1 MALTGQPRASDTGFI
16 AEWNGKHDHNDRDEP
31 ARRESALPGHSGQIG
46 LWALLGTITML
57 FAGFSSAYVL
67 RRTAADWQP
76 IPTPPILWL
85 NTAVLILSSAA
96 LEFARR
102 NLKRTDERGFKRGL
116 LAAGILG
123 VAFLG
128 GQLSAWRYL
137 ADQGIFLPT
146 NPHSSFFYLLTSV
159 HGLHL
164 LGGLIALGY
173 LMTRAWQGHDRRHPR
188 ADAQALSEMVG
199 LVSTYW
205 HFVDGL
211 WVYLFML
218 LFVI

>member
-1 MALTGQPRASDTGFI
+1 MASKGQPRTPDTGFI
-16 AEWNGKHDHNDRDEP
+16 AEWNGDHDNRVEP
-31 ARRESALPGHSGQIG
+31 ARGESALPGQIG

-57 FAGFSSAYVL
+57 FAGFTSAYVI

-102 NLKRTDERGFKRGL
+102 NLKRWNENGFKRWL
-116 LAAGILG
+116 MTAGVLG
-123 VAFLG
+123 VVFLG
-128 GQLSAWRYL
+128 GQVSAWRYL
-137 ADQGIFLPT
+137 ARRGVFLPT

-173 LMTRAWQGHDRRHPR
+173 LLIRAWQGYYMRYHRT
-188 ADAQALSEMVG
+188 AG
-199 LVSTYW
+199 LVTTYW

-211 WVYLFML
+211 WVYLFVL